1 MILGDV
7 KNLCQ
12 NIKSVDAMVETLGGA
27 GALDLIADGDFEFDS
42 SEVFEDEGGSAGDSD
57 KVEFFDFSEEV
68 FGEEFHVGFLF
79 GFVFL
84 AFFFSGVHSSINI
97 IEM

>member
-7 KNLCQ
+7 KNLSKD
-12 NIKSVDAMVETLGGA
+12 IESMDAMVETFIGA
-27 GALDLIADGDFEFDS
+27 GAFDLIANSDFEFDS
-42 SEVFEDEGGSAGDSD
+42 SKVLKDEAGSTGDSD
-57 KVEFFDFSEEV
+57 EVEFFNFSEEV

-84 AFFFSGVHSSINI
+84 AFFFG
-97 IEM
+97 